1 MLGGIDMDSLIKNIF
16 LAGVGSLA
24 ITYDRSKEILDE
36 FVEKGQLT
44 IEQGRELN
52 EELKKVIDEK
62 KPTKQ
67 DIAKDLNLATK
78 EDIEIIL
85 DRLTKLENKNT
96 EKK

>member
-1 MLGGIDMDSLIKNIF
+1 MDSLIKNIF

-44 IEQGRELN
+44 IEQGKELN